1 MDELKK
7 KENNDAIKF
16 TFVHP
21 SPVPQPPQVVQAPQ
35 QIIHKTQSQQSSGVA
50 HYNPGA
56 LLQQPVQTK
65 K

>member
-7 KENNDAIKF
+7 KENNDATRF

-21 SPVPQPPQVVQAPQ
+21 APVTQPPQVVQTPQ

-50 HYNPGA
+50 HYNPGV